1 MARTDAL
8 RSLTGGTSSTRPT
21 VSSSVACPAGG
32 WKAADL
38 WRRFTC
44 SEREELGDSLATT
57 FVREVCLL
65 LKRYDSGE
73 RTSKAGDHINL
84 KNHYLNQWAMPPEIA
99 TVLNAT
105 FSIDTERFA
114 SPLNVAAD
122 TLTTSIRATET
133 RRGRRRR
140 PPRGRR
146 NGGSAAGRARTFS
159 FFDTWRD
166 NTGSS
171 VKRLSGQRSNA
182 VTIHH

>member
-1 MARTDAL
+1 M
-8 RSLTGGTSSTRPT
+8 P
-21 VSSSVACPAGG
+21 G

-65 LKRYDSGE
+65 LKRYESGE

-84 KNHYLNQWAMPPEIA
+84 KNLQWAMPPEIA

-114 SPLNVAAD
+114 SPLNVVAAD
-122 TLTTSIRATET
+122 TLTYYSCYKQDEVFGACHDAYSRQWRGASVAHPTYEPAAMDKALHWSIS
-133 RRGRRRR
+133 
-140 PPRGRR
+140 
-146 NGGSAAGRARTFS
+146 SA
-159 FFDTWRD
+159 
-166 NTGSS
+166 TGSS
-171 VKRLSGQRSNA
+171 APVCTVLVMPTGRVSHIGGGTNA
-182 VTIHH
+182 HPLVQHIAQGDPHSTA